1 MKVSSGS
8 LPKEAGLLA
17 EDLNLIYCF
26 AGVGGF
32 KCLVTCQESSLMKV
46 SSGSLPKEAGLL
58 AEDLNWIYC
67 FAGVGDF

>member
-1 MKVSSGS
+1 MIFKCLGTCQESSLMKVSSGS

-32 KCLVTCQESSLMKV
+32 KMSCNLSRIFFNESK
-46 SSGSLPKEAGLL
+46 
-58 AEDLNWIYC
+58 
-67 FAGVGDF
+67 